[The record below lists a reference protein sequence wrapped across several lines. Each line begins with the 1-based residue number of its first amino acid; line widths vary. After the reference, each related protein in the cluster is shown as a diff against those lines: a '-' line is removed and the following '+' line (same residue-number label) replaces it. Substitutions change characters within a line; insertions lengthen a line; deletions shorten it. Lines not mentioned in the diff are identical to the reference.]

1 MSTTTSG
8 HVTRTFEAATPHLL
22 RSLIGIHD
30 ANLKQIT
37 EAIPIR
43 IISRS
48 GKMLLTGEP
57 ADVKLASEV
66 IEAMQNRL
74 MNNLVV
80 DESVIA
86 SIIDTALSSK
96 FHHPGSSSLDEYIEE
111 VVGIKSTDQADKVA
125 PAVKALPIPAQLPET
140 KPDDAPEPKSVAPAE
155 RSETEPEVEQEAL
168 KTETAVEEES
178 IPESEQQ
185 ESASEMVQDQV
196 SPTRSALPVKST
208 PPQDQPHHKEV
219 KQAERE
225 SSRGDASEPP
235 EKAAQEN
242 VQTKIKTC
250 SPMSVHPRSHGQAR
264 YLQAIERNDLVIC
277 SGPAGSGKTYL
288 SVAMALHCLQNEI
301 VRKIVLVRPAVEAGE
316 KLGFLPGDMMAKVN
330 PFLRPLLDA
339 LRDMVDYGQIRKY
352 MDNDVIEIVPLAFM
366 RGRTLND
373 TFMILDEAQNTTI
386 TQMKMFLTRMG
397 TGSKV
402 IVTGDET
409 QNDLPAH
416 VTSGLSD
423 AMKRLKG
430 IRGAT
435 SLKLDGRDIV
445 RHRLVRDIVHAYD
458 DQPRHAE

>member
-22 RSLIGIHD
+22 QALIGVQD
-30 ANLKQIT
+30 ANLKQIV
-37 EAIPIR
+37 EAIPVR
-43 IISRS
+43 ILSRS

-57 ADVKLASEV
+57 AEVKIASDV

-74 MNNLVV
+74 MNNLPIDKAVIGNII
-80 DESVIA
+80 ES
-86 SIIDTALSSK
+86 ALSSK
-96 FHHPGSSSLDEYIEE
+96 FHQPSSSSLDEYIDE
-111 VVGIKSTDQADKVA
+111 VVGFKGTDETIPVIKATE
-125 PAVKALPIPAQLPET
+125 VKAPV
-140 KPDDAPEPKSVAPAE
+140 S
-155 RSETEPEVEQEAL
+155 SEKPEVEKSEAVEL
-168 KTETAVEEES
+168 EIDKPVEVAVSDNSDSVEQTETVQSESELTETPVEEKEETPS
-178 IPESEQQ
+178 VIIRKKPARKKLVKREKSADETALQ
-185 ESASEMVQDQV
+185 EDPTSA
-196 SPTRSALPVKST
+196 KF
-208 PPQDQPHHKEV
+208 
-219 KQAERE
+219 
-225 SSRGDASEPP
+225 
-235 EKAAQEN
+235 
-242 VQTKIKTC
+242 ITC
-250 SPMSVHPRSHGQAR
+250 SPMSVHPRSHGQAK
-264 YLQAIERNDLVIC
+264 YLQAIERNDLVFC

-288 SVAMALHCLQNEI
+288 AVAMALHCLQKEI

-316 KLGFLPGDMMAKVN
+316 KLGFLPGDMLAKVN

-339 LRDMVDYGQIRKY
+339 LRDMIDYEQVKKY
-352 MDNDVIEIVPLAFM
+352 MEHDVIEIVPLAFM

-409 QNDLPAH
+409 QNDLPTH
-416 VTSGLSD
+416 VTSGLTD

-445 RHRLVRDIVHAYD
+445 RHRLVRDIVQAYD
-458 DQPRHAE
+458 DQTKPSTAGSFR